1 MDCEAFADLLSSRGQ
16 QALQAA
22 MAAGLQE
29 KNLLPDLERLR
40 KEYGSAL
47 ARSAVEMA
55 LLRTRA
61 AAKFSRAR
69 EMYFTRDALEQ
80 ASGERISSHRAQRFA
95 EHASV
100 GDFGC
105 GIGGDLMALAA
116 RTKATGIERDA
127 VRAAMAAEN
136 LRVCGLSGNA
146 SVQAADVAQCDW
158 PDVAALWCDPARR
171 ENGRRIFSVRNYQPA
186 LPTVL
191 EWQRRVPNLGV
202 KLSPGVQRREI
213 AGLPA
218 EVEFISEGGGLK
230 EAVLWFGAL
239 RTTDSRATLLPGAHT
254 LTAMLGASVGTGSLL
269 RYLYQPD
276 PAVMRA
282 GLVQTLAVM
291 LDARKL
297 DEDIAYLTSDSLRQT
312 VFARAY
318 EVDDALPFSLKA
330 IRARLR
336 ERGVGSVVVKKR
348 GSPLDVDEFTKA
360 LRLSGSPEVER
371 TVFLTHVEGRP
382 WAAIARPI
390 NSAFNMDQTAEAHSD
405 SQNSF

>member
-1 MDCEAFADLLSSRGQ
+1 MDREAFAELLSPRGQ

-47 ARSAVEMA
+47 ARAAVEMV

-61 AAKFSRAR
+61 TLKFSQAH

-80 ASGERISSHRAQRFA
+80 ASGERISSYRAQRFA

-105 GIGGDLMALAA
+105 GIGGDLISLAA
-116 RTKATGIERDA
+116 RTNATGIERDA
-127 VRAAMAAEN
+127 VRAAMAVEN
-136 LRVCGLSGNA
+136 LRVCGVNSRA
-146 SVQAADVAQCDW
+146 SVQAADVGDGKW

-191 EWQRRVPNLGV
+191 EWQKRVPNLGV

-239 RTTDSRATLLPGAHT
+239 RTTDARATLLPGAHT
-254 LTAMLGASVGTGSLL
+254 LIAMPGASAGTGPLL
-269 RYLYQPD
+269 RYLYEPD

-297 DEDIAYLTSDSLRQT
+297 DEDIAYLTSDSLRT
-312 VFARAY
+312 SVFARAY
-318 EVDDALPFSLKA
+318 EVDEALPFSLKA

-336 ERGVGSVVVKKR
+336 EREVGSVVVKKR
-348 GSPLDVDEFTKA
+348 GSPLDVDEFAKA
-360 LRLSGSPEVER
+360 LRLTGRPEVER

-390 NSAFNMDQTAEAHSD
+390 NQESQIGHAVEAKND
-405 SQNSF
+405 RQNSP

>member
-1 MDCEAFADLLSSRGQ
+1 MDCEAFAELLAPRGQ

-40 KEYGSAL
+40 KEYGNGL
-47 ARSAVEMA
+47 ARAAVEMA

-61 AAKFSRAR
+61 ASKFSQAQ

-95 EHASV
+95 DCASV

-105 GIGGDLMALAA
+105 GIGGDLISLAA
-116 RTKATGIERDA
+116 RTNATGIERDA
-127 VRAAMAAEN
+127 VRAAMATEN
-136 LRVCGLSGNA
+136 LRVCRVNGCA
-146 SVQAADVAQCDW
+146 SVLAADLAECSW

-191 EWQRRVPNLGV
+191 EWQKRVPNLGV

-239 RTTDSRATLLPGAHT
+239 RTADMRATLLPGAHT
-254 LTAMLGASVGTGSLL
+254 LIAMPGASVATGPLL
-269 RYLYQPD
+269 RYLYEPD

-297 DEDIAYLTSDSLRQT
+297 DEDIAYLTSDALRPT

-348 GSPLDVDEFTKA
+348 GSPLDVDEFAKA
-360 LRLSGSPEVER
+360 LRLSGSPDVER
-371 TVFLTHVEGRP
+371 TVFLTHVEGRA
-382 WAAIARPI
+382 WAAIARRV
-390 NSAFNMDQTAEAHSD
+390 NKQFKMDKTAEANND
-405 SQNSF
+405 T

>member
-1 MDCEAFADLLSSRGQ
+1 MDREAFAELLAPRGQ
-16 QALQAA
+16 RALQAA

-29 KNLLPDLERLR
+29 KNLMPDLERLR
-40 KEYGSAL
+40 KEYGNGL
-47 ARSAVEMA
+47 ARAAVEMA

-61 AAKFSRAR
+61 ASKFSRAR

-95 EHASV
+95 DYASV

-105 GIGGDLMALAA
+105 GIGGDLISLAA
-116 RTKATGIERDA
+116 RTNATGIERDV

-136 LRVCGLSGNA
+136 LRVCGVNSRA
-146 SVQAADVAQCDW
+146 SVQAADLAECSW

-191 EWQRRVPNLGV
+191 EWQKRVPNLGV

-239 RTTDSRATLLPGAHT
+239 RTADMRATLLPGAHT
-254 LTAMLGASVGTGSLL
+254 LIAMPGACVATGPLL
-269 RYLYQPD
+269 RYLYEPD

-297 DEDIAYLTSDSLRQT
+297 DEDIAYLTSDALRPT

-348 GSPLDVDEFTKA
+348 GSPLDVDEFAKA
-360 LRLSGSPEVER
+360 LRLSGSPDVER
-371 TVFLTHVEGRP
+371 TVFLTHVQGRA
-382 WAAIARPI
+382 WAAIARPVKKQ
-390 NSAFNMDQTAEAHSD
+390 FTMDKIAEVNSD
-405 SQNSF
+405 S

>member
-1 MDCEAFADLLSSRGQ
+1 MDCEAFAELLAPRGQ

-40 KEYGSAL
+40 KEYGNGL
-47 ARSAVEMA
+47 ARAAVEMA

-61 AAKFSRAR
+61 ASKFSRAH

-95 EHASV
+95 DYASV

-105 GIGGDLMALAA
+105 GIGGDLISLAA
-116 RTKATGIERDA
+116 RTNATGIERDV

-136 LRVCGLSGNA
+136 LRVCGVNGRA
-146 SVQAADVAQCDW
+146 SVQAADLAECSW

-186 LPTVL
+186 LQTVL
-191 EWQRRVPNLGV
+191 EWQKRVPNLGV

-239 RTTDSRATLLPGAHT
+239 RTADMRATLLPGAHT
-254 LTAMLGASVGTGSLL
+254 LIAMPGASVATGPLL
-269 RYLYQPD
+269 RYLYEPD

-291 LDARKL
+291 VDARKL
-297 DEDIAYLTSDSLRQT
+297 DEDIAYLTSDALRPT

-348 GSPLDVDEFTKA
+348 GSPLDVDEFARA
-360 LRLSGSPEVER
+360 LRLSGSPDVER
-371 TVFLTHVEGRP
+371 TVFLTHVQGRA
-382 WAAIARPI
+382 WAAIARPVKKQ
-390 NSAFNMDQTAEAHSD
+390 FTMDKIAEVNSD
-405 SQNSF
+405 S

>member
-1 MDCEAFADLLSSRGQ
+1 MDCEAFAELLSPRGQ

-22 MAAGLQE
+22 TAAGLQE

-40 KEYGSAL
+40 KVYGAAL
-47 ARSAVEMA
+47 ARAAVEMA

-61 AAKFSRAR
+61 AVKFGRAH
-69 EMYFTRDALEQ
+69 EMYFTREALEQ
-80 ASGERISSHRAQRFA
+80 ASGERISKHRAQRFA
-95 EHASV
+95 ECVRV

-105 GIGGDLMALAA
+105 GIGGDLVALAE
-116 RTKATGIERDA
+116 RTSVIGVERDA

-136 LRVCGLSGNA
+136 LRVCGLHGRA
-146 SVQAADVAQCDW
+146 SVQAGDVAEGAW
-158 PDVAALWCDPARR
+158 PDVTGVWCDPARR
-171 ENGRRIFSVRNYQPA
+171 LNGKRIFSVRNYQPA

-213 AGLPA
+213 SGLPA
-218 EVEFISEGGGLK
+218 ELEFISEGGALK

-239 RTTDSRATLLPGAHT
+239 RTTDARATLLPGGHT
-254 LTAMLGASVGTGSLL
+254 LTAMPGASAGTGPLL
-269 RYLYQPD
+269 RYLYEPD
-276 PAVMRA
+276 PAVLRA

-291 LDARKL
+291 LGARKL
-297 DEDIAYLTSDSLRQT
+297 DEDIAYLSSDTLCPT

-330 IRARLR
+330 IRALLR

-348 GSPLDVDEFTKA
+348 GSPLDVDEFAKA
-360 LRLSGSPEVER
+360 LRLSGSPDVER
-371 TVFLTHVEGRP
+371 TVFLTHVEGRA
-382 WAAIARPI
+382 WAAIGRPVK
-390 NSAFNMDQTAEAHSD
+390 NASQVEAS
-405 SQNSF
+405 SGGKV

>member
-1 MDCEAFADLLSSRGQ
+1 MDCEAFAELLSPRGQ

-22 MAAGLQE
+22 MAAGLRE

-47 ARSAVEMA
+47 ARAAVEMA

-61 AAKFSRAR
+61 ASKFSQAH

-80 ASGERISSHRAQRFA
+80 ASGGRISSYRAQRFA
-95 EHASV
+95 EHAHV

-105 GIGGDLMALAA
+105 GIGGDLISLAA
-116 RTKATGIERDA
+116 RTNATGIERDA

-136 LRVCGLSGNA
+136 LRVCGVSGRA
-146 SVQAADVAQCDW
+146 SVQAADVAECKW
-158 PDVAALWCDPARR
+158 PDVVALWCDPARR

-191 EWQRRVPNLGV
+191 EWQRRVPDLGV

-218 EVEFISEGGGLK
+218 DVEFISEGGGLK
-230 EAVLWFGAL
+230 EAALWFGAL
-239 RTTDSRATLLPGAHT
+239 RTTDSRATLLPGPHT
-254 LTAMLGASVGTGSLL
+254 LIALQGASAGTGRLL
-269 RYLYQPD
+269 RYLYEPD

-297 DEDIAYLTSDSLRQT
+297 DEDIAYLTSDSLRPT

-336 ERGVGSVVVKKR
+336 EREVGSVVVKKR
-348 GSPLDVDEFTKA
+348 GSPVDVDEFAKA
-360 LRLSGSPEVER
+360 LRLTGDVEVER

-390 NSAFNMDQTAEAHSD
+390 PKQ
-405 SQNSF
+405 SQVD

>member
-1 MDCEAFADLLSSRGQ
+1 MDREAFAELLAPRGQ

-29 KNLLPDLERLR
+29 KNLLADLERLR
-40 KEYGSAL
+40 KEYGNGL
-47 ARSAVEMA
+47 ARAAVEMA

-61 AAKFSRAR
+61 ASKFSRAH

-95 EHASV
+95 DYASV

-105 GIGGDLMALAA
+105 GIGGDLISLAA
-116 RTKATGIERDA
+116 RTNAIGIERDA

-136 LRVCGLSGNA
+136 LRVCGVNGRA
-146 SVQAADVAQCDW
+146 SVQAADLAECSW

-191 EWQRRVPNLGV
+191 EWQKLVPNLGV

-239 RTTDSRATLLPGAHT
+239 RTADMRATLLPGAHT
-254 LTAMLGASVGTGSLL
+254 LIAVPGASVATGPLL
-269 RYLYQPD
+269 HYLYEPD

-297 DEDIAYLTSDSLRQT
+297 DEDIAYLTSDALRPT

-348 GSPLDVDEFTKA
+348 GSPLDVDEFAKA
-360 LRLSGSPEVER
+360 LRLSGSPDVER
-371 TVFLTHVEGRP
+371 TVFLTHVEGRA
-382 WAAIARPI
+382 WAAIARPV
-390 NSAFNMDQTAEAHSD
+390 NKQFTMDKIAEVNSD
-405 SQNSF
+405 S

>member
-1 MDCEAFADLLSSRGQ
+1 MDCEAFAELLAPRGQ

-40 KEYGSAL
+40 KEYGNGL
-47 ARSAVEMA
+47 ARAAVEMA

-61 AAKFSRAR
+61 ASKFSRAH

-95 EHASV
+95 DYASV

-105 GIGGDLMALAA
+105 GIGGDLISLAA
-116 RTKATGIERDA
+116 RTNATGIERDV

-136 LRVCGLSGNA
+136 LRVCGVNGSA
-146 SVQAADVAQCDW
+146 SVQAADLAECSW

-191 EWQRRVPNLGV
+191 EWQKRVPNLGV

-239 RTTDSRATLLPGAHT
+239 RTADMRATLLPGAHT
-254 LTAMLGASVGTGSLL
+254 LIAMPGASVATGPLL
-269 RYLYQPD
+269 RYLYEPD

-297 DEDIAYLTSDSLRQT
+297 DEDIAYLTSDALRPT

-348 GSPLDVDEFTKA
+348 GSPLDVDEFAKA
-360 LRLSGSPEVER
+360 LRLSGSPDVER
-371 TVFLTHVEGRP
+371 TVFLTHVEGRA
-382 WAAIARPI
+382 WAAIARPVKKQ
-390 NSAFNMDQTAEAHSD
+390 FKMDKTAEVNSD
-405 SQNSF
+405 S

>member
-1 MDCEAFADLLSSRGQ
+1 M
-16 QALQAA
+16 
-22 MAAGLQE
+22 
-29 KNLLPDLERLR
+29 P
-40 KEYGSAL
+40 
-47 ARSAVEMA
+47 
-55 LLRTRA
+55 
-61 AAKFSRAR
+61 
-69 EMYFTRDALEQ
+69 
-80 ASGERISSHRAQRFA
+80 
-95 EHASV
+95 
-100 GDFGC
+100 
-105 GIGGDLMALAA
+105 
-116 RTKATGIERDA
+116 
-127 VRAAMAAEN
+127 
-136 LRVCGLSGNA
+136 
-146 SVQAADVAQCDW
+146 
-158 PDVAALWCDPARR
+158 ALWCDPARR

-191 EWQRRVPNLGV
+191 EWQRRVPDLGV

-239 RTTDSRATLLPGAHT
+239 RTTDSRATLLPGPHT
-254 LTAMLGASVGTGSLL
+254 LIALPGASAGTGPLL
-269 RYLYQPD
+269 RYLYEPD

-291 LDARKL
+291 LDARKV
-297 DEDIAYLTSDSLRQT
+297 DKDIAYLTSDTLRPT

-336 ERGVGSVVVKKR
+336 EREVGRLVVKKR
-348 GSPLDVDEFTKA
+348 GSPVDVDEFAKA
-360 LRLSGSPEVER
+360 LRLTGDVEVER

-390 NSAFNMDQTAEAHSD
+390 HKQ
-405 SQNSF
+405 SQVD

>member
-1 MDCEAFADLLSSRGQ
+1 MDCEAFAELLAPRGQ

-22 MAAGLQE
+22 MFAGVQE

-40 KEYGSAL
+40 KEYGNGL
-47 ARSAVEMA
+47 ARAAVEMA

-61 AAKFSRAR
+61 VSKFSRAH

-95 EHASV
+95 DYASV

-105 GIGGDLMALAA
+105 GIGGDLISLAA
-116 RTKATGIERDA
+116 RTNATGIERDA

-136 LRVCGLSGNA
+136 LRVCGVNGRA
-146 SVQAADVAQCDW
+146 SVQAADLAECSW

-191 EWQRRVPNLGV
+191 EWQKQVPNLGV

-218 EVEFISEGGGLK
+218 EVEFISEGGRLK

-239 RTTDSRATLLPGAHT
+239 RTADMRATLLPGAHT
-254 LTAMLGASVGTGSLL
+254 LIAMPGASVATGPLL
-269 RYLYQPD
+269 RYLYEPD

-297 DEDIAYLTSDSLRQT
+297 DEDIAYLTSDALCPT

-348 GSPLDVDEFTKA
+348 GSPLDVDEFAKA
-360 LRLSGSPEVER
+360 LRLSGSPDVER
-371 TVFLTHVEGRP
+371 TVFLTHVEGRA
-382 WAAIARPI
+382 WAAIARPV
-390 NSAFNMDQTAEAHSD
+390 NKQCTMDKIAEVNSD
-405 SQNSF
+405 S

>member
-1 MDCEAFADLLSSRGQ
+1 MDCEAFAELLAPRGQ

-22 MAAGLQE
+22 MAAGLHE

-40 KEYGSAL
+40 KEYGNGL
-47 ARSAVEMA
+47 ARAAVEMA

-61 AAKFSRAR
+61 ASKFSQAQ

-95 EHASV
+95 DYARV

-105 GIGGDLMALAA
+105 GIGGDLISLAA
-116 RTKATGIERDA
+116 RTNATGIERDA
-127 VRAAMAAEN
+127 VRAAMATEN
-136 LRVCGLSGNA
+136 LRVCRVNGCA
-146 SVQAADVAQCDW
+146 SVLAADLAECSW

-191 EWQRRVPNLGV
+191 EWQKRVPNLGV

-239 RTTDSRATLLPGAHT
+239 RTADMRATLLPGAHT
-254 LTAMLGASVGTGSLL
+254 LIAMPGASVATGPLL
-269 RYLYQPD
+269 RYLYEPD

-297 DEDIAYLTSDSLRQT
+297 DEDIAYLTSDALCPT

-348 GSPLDVDEFTKA
+348 GSPLDVDEFAKA
-360 LRLSGSPEVER
+360 LRLSGSPDVER
-371 TVFLTHVEGRP
+371 TVFLTHVQGRA
-382 WAAIARPI
+382 WAAIARPVKKQ
-390 NSAFNMDQTAEAHSD
+390 FTMDKIAEVNSD
-405 SQNSF
+405 S

>member
-1 MDCEAFADLLSSRGQ
+1 MDCEAFAELLAPRGQ

-40 KEYGSAL
+40 KEYGNGL
-47 ARSAVEMA
+47 ARAAVEMA

-61 AAKFSRAR
+61 ASKFSRAR

-95 EHASV
+95 DYASV

-105 GIGGDLMALAA
+105 GIGGDLISLAA
-116 RTKATGIERDA
+116 RTNATGIERDV

-136 LRVCGLSGNA
+136 LRVCGVNGRA
-146 SVQAADVAQCDW
+146 SVQAADLAECSW

-191 EWQRRVPNLGV
+191 EWQKRVPNLGV

-239 RTTDSRATLLPGAHT
+239 RTADMRATLLPGAHT
-254 LTAMLGASVGTGSLL
+254 LIAMPGASVATGPLL
-269 RYLYQPD
+269 RYLYEPD

-297 DEDIAYLTSDSLRQT
+297 DEDIAYLTSDALCPT

-348 GSPLDVDEFTKA
+348 GSPLDVDEFAKA
-360 LRLSGSPEVER
+360 LRLSGSPDVER
-371 TVFLTHVEGRP
+371 TVFLTHVQGRA
-382 WAAIARPI
+382 WAAIARPVKKQ
-390 NSAFNMDQTAEAHSD
+390 FKMDKTAEVNSD
-405 SQNSF
+405 S